1 MKITGN
7 IEGIIIIGGGLGG
20 LTAAIL
26 LAKNGRSV
34 LLVEKKS
41 YPFHR
46 VCGEY
51 ISNEVKDFLQKEEL
65 FPTELRP
72 TEVSR
77 FKLTSPSGRT
87 VEMPLDLGG
96 FGISRYAFD
105 DYLYQKAKA
114 VGVTFKL
121 QEQVLE
127 TVFIQEKNHFQ
138 LELKSGETLY
148 AHHVIGGFGKRST
161 MDRTLKRSFIQKRS
175 PYIGVKYHIKGQFD
189 PDTIAIHGY
198 PGGYCGLNPIEDGLF
213 NLCYLGSR
221 QQLRDCGSIQKMEE
235 RFLYKNRHLKKLFTE
250 GEFVREKPEVI
261 NEINFEPKL
270 PVENHLLMVGDAAGL
285 IAPLFGNGMAIAIHS
300 GKLAAEALLQ
310 NTSLKAIEGQYQ
322 ENWRQVFEH
331 RLAMGRLV
339 QKLFNVPQMAE
350 LTTAL
355 LQRSPFLGRQI
366 MKRTH
371 GKSF

>member
-1 MKITGN
+1 VKTGK
-7 IEGIIIIGGGLGG
+7 EKEDIIIIGGGLGG

-34 LLVEKKS
+34 LLIEKKS

-51 ISNEVKDFLQKEEL
+51 ISNEVRSFLQREEL
-65 FPTELRP
+65 FPSELRP
-72 TEVSR
+72 AEISNFR
-77 FKLTSPSGRT
+77 LTSTGSNE
-87 VEMPLDLGG
+87 VVLPLDLAG

-105 DYLYQKAKA
+105 DYLYRKALA
-114 VGVTFKL
+114 VGVDFKL
-121 QEQVLE
+121 QEQVIA
-127 TVFIQEKNHFQ
+127 THFIQEKSHFQ
-138 LELKSGETLY
+138 VELKSGKVLF
-148 AHHVIGGFGKRST
+148 ADHVMGAFGKRST
-161 MDRTLKRSFIQKRS
+161 MDRTLNRKFIQKRS
-175 PYIGVKYHIKGQFD
+175 PYIGVKYHIKGDFE
-189 PDTIAIHGY
+189 PGTIAIHAY

-221 QQLRDCGSIQKMEE
+221 QQLRECGSVKKMEE
-235 RFLYKNRHLKKLFTE
+235 RFLYQNRHLKKLFTE

-261 NEINFEPKL
+261 NEINFSPKK
-270 PVENHLLMVGDAAGL
+270 PVESHLLMIGDAGGL

-310 NTSLKAIEGQYQ
+310 NTSRQAIEGQYEKSWRRTF
-322 ENWRQVFEH
+322 EN

-339 QKLFNVPQMAE
+339 QKLFSVPQMAE

-355 LQRSPFLGRQI
+355 IQRSPFLGKQI

-371 GKSF
+371 GEPF

>member
-1 MKITGN
+1 VKTEGN
-7 IEGIIIIGGGLGG
+7 KEDIVIIGGGLGG
-20 LTAAIL
+20 LVAAIL

-34 LLVEKKS
+34 VLIEKKN

-51 ISNEVKDFLQKEEL
+51 ISNEVKDFLLREEI
-65 FPTELRP
+65 FPSELQP

-77 FKLTSPSGRT
+77 FKLTSASGRT

-105 DYLYQKAKA
+105 NYLYQKAIFL
-114 VGVTFKL
+114 GVDFRL
-121 QEQVLE
+121 EEQVLE
-127 TVFIQEKNHFQ
+127 TVFLQAKNHFQ
-138 LELKSGETLY
+138 LELKSGEILY
-148 AHHVIGGFGKRST
+148 ANHVIGAFGKRST
-161 MDRTLKRSFIQKRS
+161 MDRTLKRSFIHKRS
-175 PYIGVKYHIKGQFD
+175 PYIGVKYHIKGEFE

-198 PGGYCGLNPIEDGLF
+198 HGGYCGLNPIENGLF

-235 RFLYKNRHLKKLFTE
+235 RFLYKNPYLAKLFNE
-250 GEFVREKPEVI
+250 SEFVRDKPEVI
-261 NEINFEPKL
+261 NEINFESKL

-285 IAPLFGNGMAIAIHS
+285 IAPIFGNGMAIAVHS
-300 GKLAAEALLQ
+300 GKLAAEALLE
-310 NTSLKAIEGQYQ
+310 NTSRKAIEGQY
-322 ENWRQVFEH
+322 EKNWGRTFKN

-339 QKLFNVPQMAE
+339 QQLYSVPKMAE
-350 LTTAL
+350 LTTAI
-355 LQRSPFLGRQI
+355 LQRSPFLGKQI

>member
-1 MKITGN
+1 MKTEGN
-7 IEGIIIIGGGLGG
+7 KEDIVIIGGGLGG
-20 LTAAIL
+20 LIAAIF

-34 LLVEKKS
+34 LLIEKKN

-51 ISNEVKDFLQKEEL
+51 ISNEVKDFLLREEIFPSEL
-65 FPTELRP
+65 QPTEI
-72 TEVSR
+72 TQ
-77 FKLTSPSGRT
+77 FQLTSPSGRT

-96 FGISRYAFD
+96 FGISRYALD
-105 DYLYQKAKA
+105 DYLYQKAVA
-114 VGVTFKL
+114 LGVEFKL

-127 TVFIQEKNHFQ
+127 TVFLQEKNHFQ

-148 AHHVIGGFGKRST
+148 ANHVVGAFGKRST

-175 PYIGVKYHIKGQFD
+175 PYIGVKYHIKGEFE
-189 PDTIAIHGY
+189 PDVIAIHCY
-198 PGGYCGLNPIEDGLF
+198 KGGYCGLNPIENGLF

-221 QQLRDCGSIQKMEE
+221 KQLRDCGSIQKMEE
-235 RFLYKNRHLKKLFTE
+235 RFLYENPYLVRLFKE
-250 GEFVREKPEVI
+250 GEFVRDKPEVI

-270 PVENHLLMVGDAAGL
+270 PIENHLLMVGDAAGL
-285 IAPLFGNGMAIAIHS
+285 IAPIFGNGMAIAIHS
-300 GKLAAEALLQ
+300 GKLAAEAILQ
-310 NTSLKAIEGQYQ
+310 NTSRSAIERQYQ
-322 ENWRQVFEH
+322 ENWRCVFEN

-339 QKLFNVPQMAE
+339 QKLFSVSQMAE

-355 LQRSPFLGRQI
+355 IQRSPLIGRQI

>member
-1 MKITGN
+1 MEIDTEKEDIV
-7 IEGIIIIGGGLGG
+7 IIGGGLGG

-34 LLVEKKS
+34 LLIEKKN

-51 ISNEVKDFLQKEEL
+51 ISNEVKYFLQSEQL
-65 FPTELRP
+65 FPSELRP

-77 FKLTSPSGRT
+77 FKLTSTSGRS
-87 VEMPLDLGG
+87 VDMPLDLGG

-105 DYLYQKAKA
+105 DYLYKKA
-114 VGVTFKL
+114 VALGVDFKL
-121 QEQVLE
+121 QEQVLD
-127 TVFIQEKNHFQ
+127 TVFLKEKNHFQ

-148 AHHVIGGFGKRST
+148 ASHVIGAFGKRST
-161 MDRTLKRSFIQKRS
+161 MDRTLNRSFIQKRS
-175 PYIGVKYHIKGQFD
+175 PYIGVKYHIKGDFE
-189 PDTIAIHGY
+189 PDTIAIHAY
-198 PGGYCGLNPIEDGLF
+198 HGGYCGLNPIENNLF

-221 QQLRDCGSIQKMEE
+221 EQLRECGSIKKMEE
-235 RFLYKNRHLKKLFTE
+235 RFLYKNLHLEKLFAQ
-250 GEFVREKPEVI
+250 GEFVRDRPEVI
-261 NEINFEPKL
+261 NEINFESKE

-300 GKLAAEALLQ
+300 GKLAAEAILQ
-310 NTSLKAIEGQYQ
+310 NSSRKGIEGQYQ
-322 ENWRQVFEH
+322 ENWRCFFEN
-331 RLAMGRLV
+331 RLATGRLV
-339 QKLFNVPQMAE
+339 QKLFSVPRMAE

>member
-1 MKITGN
+1 MKIDRDKED
-7 IEGIIIIGGGLGG
+7 IVIIGGGLGG
-20 LTAAIL
+20 LTAATL

-34 LLVEKKS
+34 LLIEKKN

-51 ISNEVKDFLQKEEL
+51 ISNEVRDFLQREDIFPFEL
-65 FPTELRP
+65 QPAEL
-72 TEVSR
+72 SQ
-77 FKLTSPSGRT
+77 FKLTSASGRT

-114 VGVTFKL
+114 LGVKFSL
-121 QEQVLE
+121 REQVLG
-127 TVFIQEKNHFQ
+127 TVFLPAKEYFQ
-138 LELKSGETLY
+138 LELQSGETLY
-148 AHHVIGGFGKRST
+148 ANHVIGAFGKRSM
-161 MDRTLKRSFIQKRS
+161 MDRSLERSFIHKRS
-175 PYIGVKYHIKGQFD
+175 PYIGVKYHIKGAFE
-189 PDTIAIHGY
+189 PDTIAIHTY

-221 QQLRDCGSIQKMEE
+221 NQLRDCGNIQKMEE
-235 RFLYKNRHLKKLFTE
+235 RFLYQNPYLKKLFTE
-250 GEFVREKPEVI
+250 ADFIRERPEVI

-310 NTSLKAIEGQYQ
+310 NTSRSAIEEQYRKRWHGTFK
-322 ENWRQVFEH
+322 N

-339 QKLFNVPQMAE
+339 QKLFSVPQMAE
-350 LTTAL
+350 LSTAL
-355 LQRSPFLGRQI
+355 IQSSPFLGRQI